1 MIHTTGRLIPS
12 NKYDIFLLMCQG
24 VCKMTFE
31 EFEDLKKKASKETE
45 VTVDNV
51 QAMTLIIP
59 NLQMKYLDLYSKE
72 KARLKKYEQD
82 YDKILAV
89 KFEHYRFHGDY
100 KISTKAEADRFV
112 LGDTDVYTKRMLVEG
127 QALIVEYLHGVLNHL
142 GKMGFSIGHYL
153 EFIKLKQGVLS

>member
-1 MIHTTGRLIPS
+1 
-12 NKYDIFLLMCQG
+12 
-24 VCKMTFE
+24 MTLE
-31 EFEDLKKKASKETE
+31 EFEALKKIASEETK

-51 QAMTLIIP
+51 QLMTLKIP

-72 KARLKKYEQD
+72 KARLKTYEQD

-89 KFEHYRFHGDY
+89 KFEHYRFNGDY

-112 LGDTDVYTKRMLVEG
+112 LGDTDVYNKRMLVEG
-127 QALIVEYLHGVLNHL
+127 QAIVVEYLHGVLNHL

-153 EFIKLKQGVLS
+153 EFIKLKNGILS